1 MPELLSVGAFD
12 LLDDLPLPTYV
23 SSPDAAVVF
32 ANRALADLSG
42 LPARALLGDGL
53 AALIHPGDRG
63 AALEVWRRAWPGGE
77 ATECEVR
84 LRTAGGEDRWHCIQ
98 SRPRRGGG
106 SPTVIS
112 TCHDIHALKGVEDR
126 AGRLQRLTAA
136 LADARSV
143 ADVLAVLP
151 DIARALAAPRASV
164 AVLRAGG
171 AELHLIGSV
180 GYPEA
185 SLDRFRVLPTGLPL
199 PATDAIRGGEPLHL
213 PLAALT
219 ARYPHLAGQLDEH
232 ARDLVLLPLI
242 AEGQPVGVLTLGFL
256 EPREF
261 GDAERTFM
269 LTLAGLLGQA
279 LERARLHEEERAARE
294 RERALLDAAPVLM
307 WTSRPGEDAAH
318 FNRTWA
324 EYTGLGATLT
334 GDAWQEALHPDDLAA
349 MREARERGLAAGA
362 AYACDVRLRRADGA
376 YRWHHVTVRPFQEGE
391 WLGLASEVH
400 EWYEAEK
407 RLHLTLEASGLGVWT
422 LDVATGLVTRTPET
436 RRLLGFTEAVAP
448 LSTFLSRVHEED
460 RAAVEAAFA
469 RAVAPGGPE
478 SFRVE
483 HRFFRGDGTKIWV
496 EQLTRVERDEQGEAR
511 RLLGV
516 TADITARKQAETRL
530 TLLADA
536 GETLAQDLD
545 VGETL
550 ARLTTLAVPRLADWC
565 AVYLPQPDG
574 TLHPRA
580 HTHRDPEKA
589 RLAQAYLAA
598 FPQRVDDIGAV
609 SKVFRENVPV
619 LLPRVTGE
627 MLGALPIP
635 DEQRALLQA
644 FGFGS
649 SLLVP
654 LAVHGRVLGTL
665 SLALHGSGRAFT
677 EDDVPFAREL
687 ARRAALAL
695 ENARLYAQARDLN
708 ADLEGRVAE
717 RTAELEA
724 RNRALEAFA
733 ELSRDL
739 ATEPDPATLVGRA
752 QEILVSLLPSG
763 ASTYYEPGGERWE
776 LRSHRGEFRNPA
788 LLPALRRGLPRGATP
803 NIDRPFDS
811 GTPYY
816 QDRYDPATV
825 PAAAEEV
832 REIGATATL
841 PVCVGGRPRGV
852 LVVGTYAA
860 RPWTPEERALL
871 ETVAR
876 SLGLAL
882 ERADA
887 LRELQRERTF
897 LSALLESL
905 SEGIVACD
913 ASGYL
918 TLFNGATREL
928 HGLPEAPL
936 PPDEWAGHYDLYRA
950 DGETRLPTTEIPL
963 YRALRGEHVRDA
975 EMVIRPRHGEARTV
989 LSVGAPIVAAGGE
1002 RLGAVVAMRD
1012 VTERYRAEAALREAN
1027 ENLRRSNRELEQFAY
1042 IASHDLQ
1049 TPARA
1054 VTSFAEL
1061 LQLRYGERLD
1071 ERGHAYLRQ
1080 IVRGGQRMKRLVD
1093 DLLAFSRLN
1102 TQQRPLELV
1111 DSAGVLAE
1119 ALDLLAPD
1127 LEATGG
1133 EVTSGPL
1140 PTVRADE
1147 GQLSRLLVNLIGN
1160 ALKYRREGMAPR
1172 IHVRAERDG
1181 RMWRFAVTDNGVG
1194 VERRYLEQVFEP
1206 FKRLH
1211 AQDQV
1216 EGSGLGLAVSR
1227 KIAERHG
1234 GRLWLESTPGE
1245 GSTFFFTLPDVEEEL
1260 PGTGRGAGEAEPG
1273 I

>member
-12 LLDDLPLPTYV
+12 LLDDLPLPAYV
-23 SSPDAAVVF
+23 STLDAAVVF
-32 ANRALADLSG
+32 TNRALADLSG
-42 LPARALLGDGL
+42 LPVQALLGDGL
-53 AALIHPGDRG
+53 AALIHPGDRL
-63 AALEVWRRAWPGGE
+63 AALKAWTRAWARGE
-77 ATECEVR
+77 ATEHEVR
-84 LRTAGGEDRWHCIQ
+84 LRTAGGEDRWYCVQ
-98 SRPRRGGG
+98 SRPRNREGQR
-106 SPTVIS
+106 TVIS
-112 TCHDIHALKGVEDR
+112 TCQDIHALKCVEDR
-126 AGRLQRLTAA
+126 AGKLQRITAA
-136 LADARSV
+136 LAGARDV

-151 DIARALAAPRASV
+151 EVARALAAPRASV
-164 AVLRAGG
+164 SVLRAGG
-171 AELHLIGSV
+171 TELHLIGSV
-180 GYPEA
+180 GYPGG
-185 SLDRFRVLPTGLPL
+185 SLEGFRVLPSDLSL
-199 PATDAIRGGEPLHL
+199 PATDVIRTGAPLSL
-213 PLAALT
+213 PFEVLA
-219 ARYPHLAGQLDEH
+219 ARYPHLAGRLGEH
-232 ARDLVLLPLI
+232 TRDLILLPLI
-242 AEGQPVGVLTLGFL
+242 AKGHPVGVLTLGFL
-256 EPREF
+256 EPHDS

-269 LTLAGLLGQA
+269 LTLAGLLAQA
-279 LERARLHEEERAARE
+279 LERARLHEEERAAQA

-307 WTSRPGEDAAH
+307 WTSRPGEDTTR

-324 EYTGLGATLT
+324 EYTGLDVALT
-334 GDAWQEALHPDDLAA
+334 GEAWQGTIHPDDLAA
-349 MREARERGLAAGA
+349 VQEARERGLAAGET
-362 AYACDVRLRRADGA
+362 YACDVRLRRRDGA
-376 YRWHHVTVRPFQEGE
+376 YRWHHVTVRPFQGDE
-391 WLGLASEVH
+391 WLGLATEVH

-422 LDVATGLVTRTPET
+422 LDVATGIVTRTPET
-436 RRLLGFTEAVAP
+436 QRLLGLGEAVAP
-448 LSTFLSRVHEED
+448 ISTFFARVHEED
-460 RAAVEAAFA
+460 LPAVEAAFA
-469 RAVAPGGPE
+469 RAVELGGPE
-478 SFRVE
+478 SFRIE
-483 HRFFRGDGTKIWV
+483 HRFFRGDGIKIWV
-496 EQLTRVERDEQGEAR
+496 EQLTRVERGEDGEAR

-530 TLLADA
+530 TLLAGA

-545 VGETL
+545 MRETL
-550 ARLTTLAVPRLADWC
+550 TRLTTLAVPRLADWC

-574 TLHPRA
+574 SLRPQAYA
-580 HTHRDPEKA
+580 HRSPDKA
-589 RLAQAYLAA
+589 RLAEKYLAA
-598 FPQRVDDIGAV
+598 FPQRVDDPGAV

-619 LLPRVTGE
+619 LLPQVTDE

-635 DEQRALLQA
+635 DEQRALLRA

-654 LAVHGRVLGTL
+654 LAVRGRVLGTL
-665 SLALHGSGRAFT
+665 SLALHGSGRTFT
-677 EDDVPFAREL
+677 ADDVPFAQEL

-739 ATEPDPATLVGRA
+739 AAEPDPATLVGRA

-763 ASTYYEPGGERWE
+763 ASTYYEPGRDRWG
-776 LRSHRGEFRNPA
+776 LRSYRGEFRNPA
-788 LLPALRRGLPRGATP
+788 LLPALRRGLPRGTTP
-803 NIDRPFDS
+803 NIDRPFDT
-811 GTPYY
+811 GAPYY
-816 QDRYDPATV
+816 QGRYDPATV
-825 PAAAEEV
+825 PAATEMV
-832 REIGATATL
+832 REIGATASL
-841 PVCVGGRPRGV
+841 PVLVGGRPRGV
-852 LVVGTYAA
+852 LVVGTYEA

-897 LSALLESL
+897 LSALLDSL

-913 ASGYL
+913 ASGHL
-918 TLFNGATREL
+918 TLFNRATREL
-928 HGLPEAPL
+928 HGLPETPL
-936 PPDEWAGHYDLYRA
+936 PPEGWAEHYDLYRA
-950 DGETRLPTTEIPL
+950 DGETRLPTAETPL
-963 YRALRGEHVRDA
+963 YRAFQGEHIRDA
-975 EMVIRPRHGEARTV
+975 EMVIRPRQGEARTV
-989 LSVGAPIVAAGGE
+989 LSVGSPIIAAGGE
-1002 RLGAVVAMRD
+1002 RLGAVAAMRD

-1061 LQLRYGERLD
+1061 LELRYGDRLD

-1102 TQQRPLELV
+1102 TQQRPLEPV
-1111 DSAGVLAE
+1111 DGAAVLAE
-1119 ALDLLAPD
+1119 VLDLLAPD

-1133 EVTSGPL
+1133 EVASGPL

-1160 ALKYRREGMAPR
+1160 ALKYHRQGVAPR
-1172 IHVRAERDG
+1172 VHVSAERDG
-1181 RMWRFAVTDNGVG
+1181 RMWRFAVADNGVG
-1194 VERRYLEQVFEP
+1194 IERRYLEQVFEP

-1227 KIAERHG
+1227 KIVERHG

-1245 GSTFFFTLPDVEEEL
+1245 GSTFFFTLPDV
-1260 PGTGRGAGEAEPG
+1260 GSSGAGEASGPG